1 VNIYFNGEQR
11 EVTSSTI
18 IELIAEFK
26 LTGKRI
32 AIERNKE
39 IVPRSA
45 YAETKL
51 SDGDQIEVVHF
62 VGGG

>member
-1 VNIYFNGEQR
+1 VNICFNGEQR

-18 IELIAEFK
+18 VELVAEFE
-26 LTGKRI
+26 LSGKRI
-32 AIERNKE
+32 AIEKNKE

-45 YAETKL
+45 YAETKINEN
-51 SDGDQIEVVHF
+51 DQIEVVHF